1 MSGGG
6 DGPWVLCVAGDS
18 DSGKTRLLAALLPR
32 LPLPP
37 DRVGVLKHTHHAVD
51 WHPEGKDSARLW
63 AAGPGALA
71 VAGPDQTA
79 LFVRREGEAAPG
91 DPDEEVAAAS
101 TRRLAEGCRRM
112 PPGIRLVLAEGFRAA
127 RAPKIWTAA
136 GGPEPGPP
144 APGVRAVIAPGEHAA
159 AWREALPGAEVL
171 EPSGAAEAL
180 APRAEAWAA
189 ALSELPLA

>member
-1 MSGGG
+1 MSGGEN
-6 DGPWVLCVAGDS
+6 GPRVLCVAGDS
-18 DSGKTRLLAALLPR
+18 DSGKTRLLADLLPR

-37 DRVGVLKHTHHAVD
+37 DRVGILKHTHHAVD
-51 WHPEGKDSARLW
+51 WHPAGKDSARLW

-79 LFVRREGEAAPG
+79 LFVRREGEAAR

-112 PPGIRLVLAEGFRAA
+112 PAGIRLVLAEGFRAA

-136 GGPEPGPP
+136 GGPDAEPP
-144 APGVRAVIAPGEHAA
+144 APGVRAVVAPREHAA
-159 AWREALPGAEVL
+159 AWREALPGTEVL
-171 EPSGAAEAL
+171 DPAEAAEAL
-180 APRAEAWAA
+180 APRAEAWSA
-189 ALSELPLA
+189 ALSELTPA